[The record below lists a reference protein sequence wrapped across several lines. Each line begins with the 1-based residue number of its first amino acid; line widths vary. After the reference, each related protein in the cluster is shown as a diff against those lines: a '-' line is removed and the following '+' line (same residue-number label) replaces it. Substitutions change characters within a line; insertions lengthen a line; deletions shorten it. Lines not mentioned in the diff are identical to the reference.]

1 MRFAL
6 TLTDFFFSFLTVPT
20 KLSSETTSVSAWFF
34 RAGGSWSS
42 KSVFSCVGVSTES
55 ARDATPAIVDSWL
68 QSTFR
73 IEVFDASLFFFVFL
87 FFCDLR
93 RRKLKRKLVLF
104 CKTRQKRLIS
114 FSKKAKLSVASLPRK
129 FSRTLGSL
137 KEAFLPGLWFF
148 CRARLRD
155 VQLLI
160 ALFSTCRCQAADRHD
175 PDGTNVFKLVHPD
188 SVSNSLLI
196 FFLNSTSWFLS
207 RSRPWCR
214 RWPRLCWVLSP
225 SSLKL
230 GTGLLG
236 HAAVSTPGGR
246 RQPSLEMEVAL
257 PSRPRSRTW
266 KRPFVGSTKRSRS
279 IWTVLTRSCRRMS
292 RARSS
297 TTRSPSSPWSEAF
310 RRVRNRGWARD
321 RFPGPRVF
329 SATAPRA
336 SLTTWRRRRRFWRR
350 RRRLRNALVPLLQH
364 LRGFSSLGGRNTRSY
379 LCKLAPPPRK
389 GATDNRG
396 HLLLTGLNIVGSVW
410 LL

>member
-1 MRFAL
+1 MRLRFCIFAL
-6 TLTDFFFSFLTVPT
+6 CTHSYWFFLLLIDCPNKTFLWNNFCLCLIFPSRGQL
-20 KLSSETTSVSAWFF
+20 KLEKCFFLCRRFNRKRARRDASQRRLLTSVDVQD
-34 RAGGSWSS
+34 R
-42 KSVFSCVGVSTES
+42 
-55 ARDATPAIVDSWL
+55 
-68 QSTFR
+68 
-73 IEVFDASLFFFVFL
+73 SLWRVPVL
-87 FFCDLR
+87 LRVLVFCDLR
-93 RRKLKRKLVLF
+93 LRKLKRKLVLF

-321 RFPGPRVF
+321 RFPGRRVF

-379 LCKLAPPPRK
+379 LCKLAPLPRK
-389 GATDNRG
+389 GATDGRSTSCR
-396 HLLLTGLNIVGSVW
+396 LD
-410 LL
+410 